1 MALVNTDTCMWM
13 AISRKPKLP
22 RIHVGDRVAIRLMGS
37 AVPLRGHV
45 ESIAAGIEDRDRAQ
59 GAKLLADVNPTFN
72 WVRLAQRVPVRVSLD
87 HIPADETLVAGR
99 TATVE
104 ILSQKPIGL
113 ASLFGFA
120 NP

>member
-45 ESIAAGIEDRDRAQ
+45 ESIAAGMEGRDRAQ
-59 GAKLLADVNPTFN
+59 GATLLC
-72 WVRLAQRVPVRVSLD
+72 
-87 HIPADETLVAGR
+87 GR
-99 TATVE
+99 QPD
-104 ILSQKPIGL
+104 I
-113 ASLFGFA
+113 
-120 NP
+120 